1 MIGYTGY
8 TYSMNPARIHWCWL
22 NWMAKSTSEP
32 NPWNDINLNSIHIEL
47 CVSLSIYISE
57 IQAFVISTRNIEFCR
72 FFISHQVEKSFSLE
86 MFFFHCKGLWLQYDI
101 VVLTLFIDLST
112 FFEFVLFS

>member
-47 CVSLSIYISE
+47 CVSLSQELVFYVYVNLHI
-57 IQAFVISTRNIEFCR
+57 
-72 FFISHQVEKSFSLE
+72 
-86 MFFFHCKGLWLQYDI
+86 
-101 VVLTLFIDLST
+101 
-112 FFEFVLFS
+112 